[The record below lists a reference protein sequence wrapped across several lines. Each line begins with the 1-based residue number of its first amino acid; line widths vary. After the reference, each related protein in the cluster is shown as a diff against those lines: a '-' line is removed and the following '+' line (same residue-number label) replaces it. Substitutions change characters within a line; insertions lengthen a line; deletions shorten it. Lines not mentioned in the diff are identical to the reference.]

1 MFRLKVGY
9 VHYIMYNIKA
19 KYRISFL
26 APTSLYYPDE
36 FNCTDTSRIET
47 LQKDLLS
54 ALEISQKSDQ
64 GKVTVKSDKKSKFE
78 DHQINKYTTN
88 NYYITNG
95 TRKSQQIAPPDL
107 GRIRSNTCSI
117 RIPCIN
123 DGKPRVFELR
133 QALKLISKHTV
144 NIIYGILGSIVASAL
159 TGAIYSIINSGS
171 DTKNTSET
179 FFTTRSITGIA
190 TKITTEPTITNLLH
204 SSIIQPTT
212 TGIAT
217 KITSYF
223 SGKNYRS
230 KLFLKGTC

>member
-1 MFRLKVGY
+1 
-9 VHYIMYNIKA
+9 MYNIKA
-19 KYRISFL
+19 KYLISFL

-107 GRIRSNTCSI
+107 GRIRSNTYSI
-117 RIPCIN
+117 KKPCNN
-123 DGKPRVFELR
+123 DGKPRFFELPR
-133 QALKLISKHTV
+133 ALKLVSKHALTLV
-144 NIIYGILGSIVASAL
+144 YGILGSIVATAL
-159 TGAIYSIINSGS
+159 TGAIYSIIDSGS
-171 DTKNTSET
+171 DTENMNET
-179 FFTTRSITGIA
+179 FFTSRS
-190 TKITTEPTITNLLH
+190 
-204 SSIIQPTT
+204 T

-217 KITSYF
+217 KITGEY
-223 SGKNYRS
+223 
-230 KLFLKGTC
+230 